1 MGQYHILVNLDKK
14 EKVHP
19 YGIGL
24 GMKQWEHLGD
34 FNGTLSDAMYLL
46 CMSSPASGGGDLPRT
61 VVSGRWCGDR
71 VLILG
76 DYTAFGGIHGL
87 SKEETE
93 SLWKD
98 VSSNAYFD
106 ISEYVAEAFQ
116 EAFQVEIDGKNHW
129 KTVFSD
135 MNIEGVINESN

>member
-1 MGQYHILVNLDKK
+1 MGQYHILVNLDMQ

-19 YGIGL
+19 YGLGL

-46 CMSSPASGGGDLPRT
+46 CMSSPASGGGDLPKT
-61 VVSGRWCGDR
+61 VVSGRWCGSR
-71 VLILG
+71 VIILG
-76 DYTAFGGIHGL
+76 DYTTLGGIRGF
-87 SKEETE
+87 SKIKSE

-98 VSSNAYFD
+98 VSSNYMD
-106 ISEYVAEAFQ
+106 ISQYVAEAFKQ
-116 EAFQVEIDGKNHW
+116 AFQVEVDGKNHW

-135 MNIEGVINESN
+135 SNIEGVINESD